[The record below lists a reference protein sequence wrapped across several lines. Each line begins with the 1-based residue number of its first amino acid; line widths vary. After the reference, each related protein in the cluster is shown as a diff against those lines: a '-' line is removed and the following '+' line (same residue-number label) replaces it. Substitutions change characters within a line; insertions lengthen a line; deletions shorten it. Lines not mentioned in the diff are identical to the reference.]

1 MLRGECDELPNFREQ
16 KQISKPGTTARN
28 PQSREMKRK
37 SKGVVVTGAGP
48 RPFPGAGM

>member
-1 MLRGECDELPNFREQ
+1 MPNFREQ

-37 SKGVVVTGAGP
+37 SKGVVVTGAEP